1 MRITFSSRDIYSNRS
16 HTNSFQLPQ
25 NSHVHGHSPEKPLD
39 QVNSTQNSTQS
50 LELSSHLIWNL
61 SNRAC
66 IGSKK
71 WWLAGV
77 YIYLSNTHPYG
88 GPGTRGKCRPLVNQ
102 APAERQIF
110 KLKQQKVETVLKSA
124 QIIFQSRTF
133 LRMWLS
139 WSNVDNLYKQTT
151 ESTQDNPPAGQ
162 AGSKG
167 PTLVL
172 SPAHCSCPR

>member
-1 MRITFSSRDIYSNRS
+1 MRIIFSRDIYSNRS

-50 LELSSHLIWNL
+50 LELSSLLIWNL

-71 WWLAGV
+71 VVVGRGV
-77 YIYLSNTHPYG
+77 YSSVKYTPNGEPD
-88 GPGTRGKCRPLVNQ
+88 TRGKCRPLVNQ

-110 KLKQQKVETVLKSA
+110 KLKQKKVETVLKSA

-139 WSNVDNLYKQTT
+139 WSNIDNLYKQTT
-151 ESTQDNPPAGQ
+151 ESTLDSPPAGQ

-172 SPAHCSCPR
+172 SLAHYSCPR